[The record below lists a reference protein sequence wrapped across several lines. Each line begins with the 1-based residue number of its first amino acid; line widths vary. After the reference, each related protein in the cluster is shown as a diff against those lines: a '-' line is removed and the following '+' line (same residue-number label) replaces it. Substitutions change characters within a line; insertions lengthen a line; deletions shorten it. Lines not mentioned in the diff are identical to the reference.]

1 MKTVELPPI
10 CLMPVVNADDAIG
23 KCRPAMTVV
32 LGAWSPGS
40 RCHDQHNAG
49 ASPRSRMSIGLP
61 GSGDTKT
68 CSAILA
74 TELASTDGG
83 VINP

>member
-10 CLMPVVNADDAIG
+10 CFMPVVSADDAIG
-23 KCRPAMTVV
+23 RCRPAMTVV
-32 LGAWSPGS
+32 FGAWSPGS
-40 RCHDQHNAG
+40 RSHDQHNAG
-49 ASPRSRMSIGLP
+49 ASARSRMSSGLS

-74 TELASTDGG
+74 TALASTDGG